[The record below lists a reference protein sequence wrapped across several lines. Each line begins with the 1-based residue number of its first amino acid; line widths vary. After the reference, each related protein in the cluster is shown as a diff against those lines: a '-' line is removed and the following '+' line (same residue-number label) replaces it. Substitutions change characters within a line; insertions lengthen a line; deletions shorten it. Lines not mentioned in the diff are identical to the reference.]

1 MTIPAVAASTRQL
14 RPRARTR
21 GLTRLEFALAVVVVG
36 ALAALLLVRLG
47 ELQQASR
54 PARLQAAAAAVRA
67 AASLFH
73 SRCLLERSRI
83 GPDTR
88 ADPCDMLALN
98 GVAVRGVHGWPAAQ
112 ADGIARA
119 AALPL
124 QPGTGRE
131 PFVLTPLQRADMP
144 ALRIAL
150 PGAHCEFVYVQAA
163 SAQAEPEVQLLLD
176 RCD

>member
-1 MTIPAVAASTRQL
+1 M
-14 RPRARTR
+14 
-21 GLTRLEFALAVVVVG
+21 EFALAVVVVG
-36 ALAALLLVRLG
+36 TLVALLLARLG

-54 PARLQAAAAAVRA
+54 PVRVQAGAAAVRA

-83 GPDTR
+83 GTDTR
-88 ADPCDMLALN
+88 ADPCDMLEMD

-119 AALPL
+119 AALRL
-124 QPGTGRE
+124 QPGPGHE
-131 PFVLTPLQRADMP
+131 PFVLTPLRHGDTP

-150 PGAHCEFVYVQAA
+150 PGAHCEFIYVQAA
-163 SAQAEPEVQLLLD
+163 SAQAEPELPWLHD

>member
-1 MTIPAVAASTRQL
+1 MTTPTVAAPTRLL

-47 ELQQASR
+47 ELHQASR
-54 PARLQAAAAAVRA
+54 PARVQAAAAAVRA

-83 GPDTR
+83 GTDTR
-88 ADPCDMLALN
+88 ADPCDMLELD
-98 GVAVRGVHGWPAAQ
+98 GTAVRGVHGWPAAQ

-124 QPGTGRE
+124 QPGPGRD
-131 PFVLTPLQRADMP
+131 PFVLTALRHGDTP

-150 PGAHCEFVYVQAA
+150 PGTHCGFVYAQAA
-163 SAQAEPEVQLLLD
+163 SAQAEPEVLPD